1 MFCPNCGTSLPEE
14 SAFCPNCG
22 FSLMKGTVPP
32 TQPWQPNAPQN
43 VPPPYGYNLP
53 VKSELLAVILGF
65 FIPGAGHIYLG
76 KLVRGLIFMIAYFS
90 LSVISVWVV
99 WNQIGG
105 LVSTSD
111 PNEIMNALSGSIGL
125 IMAVSIATFIIWI
138 VQIVDVY
145 MLTKKYNEGLQRTGQ
160 APW

>member
-22 FSLMKGTVPP
+22 FDLKKGTAPP
-32 TQPWQPNAPQN
+32 AQPWQPNVQQN
-43 VPPPYGYNLP
+43 APPPYGYHLP
-53 VKSELLAVILGF
+53 VKSELVAAILGF
-65 FIPGAGHIYLG
+65 FIPGAGHIYVG
-76 KLVRGLIFMIAYFS
+76 KIVRGLIFMIAYFS
-90 LSVISVWVV
+90 LSIIGFWVI
-99 WNQIGG
+99 WNQVGG

-111 PNEIMNALSGSIGL
+111 PNEVMNALSGSMGL
-125 IMAVSIATFIIWI
+125 IMAVSVITFIIWL
-138 VQIVDVY
+138 VQLIDVV